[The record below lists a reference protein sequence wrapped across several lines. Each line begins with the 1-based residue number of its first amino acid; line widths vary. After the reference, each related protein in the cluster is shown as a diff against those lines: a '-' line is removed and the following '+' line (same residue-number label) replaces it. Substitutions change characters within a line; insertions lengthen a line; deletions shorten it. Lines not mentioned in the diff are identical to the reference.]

1 MVASYYCIG
10 VGGGGGKGLLPLLC
24 PRKLHVMPWD
34 THRFSAGLCFGRG
47 YLPNQPCTG
56 LGAFVSLL
64 SVIPRPSLRTK
75 PSEGTKTAHDITRP
89 HDFSTRHCNCR
100 HLIFTACFLAMR
112 HSHMNES
119 SLLTLTIYR

>member
-47 YLPNQPCTG
+47 YLPNQLVGGWGQGRNIG
-56 LGAFVSLL
+56 LRVRGPGFKHLLFCYRDGQTWEEFLVCCKPQFSNLSSGATHLGL
-64 SVIPRPSLRTK
+64 T
-75 PSEGTKTAHDITRP
+75 DIW
-89 HDFSTRHCNCR
+89 
-100 HLIFTACFLAMR
+100 
-112 HSHMNES
+112 
-119 SLLTLTIYR
+119 